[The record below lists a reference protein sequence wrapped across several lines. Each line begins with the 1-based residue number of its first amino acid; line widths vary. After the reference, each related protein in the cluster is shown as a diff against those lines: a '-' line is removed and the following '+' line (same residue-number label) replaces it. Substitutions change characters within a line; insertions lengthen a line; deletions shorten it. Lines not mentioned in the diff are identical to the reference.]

1 MLALRFILLICYRY
15 GLKLAREGRRGLSM
29 LDIVG
34 GKMSERENL
43 YTNGNNSLSD
53 SWVDV

>member
-1 MLALRFILLICYRY
+1 ML
-15 GLKLAREGRRGLSM
+15 E
-29 LDIVG
+29 IVG